1 MKDLKDE
8 IAGLARKYRL
18 QIIYAFGSR
27 AKEVFGRVTGQTRRS
42 SRSKSDLDIG
52 VKPQRPLTV
61 KEKVEIAL
69 FFEDRFDVPR
79 VDVVVI
85 PEAPAQLAYE
95 IVTGEL
101 LYAKN
106 ENFEAEYQLYIMRR
120 AGDLLPYERL
130 KKEMILGK

>member
-27 AKEVFGRVTGQTRRS
+27 AKEVFGRVAGQTRRS

-52 VKPQRPLTV
+52 IKPQRPLTV

-69 FFEDRFDVPR
+69 FFEDRFDVPK

-85 PEAPAQLAYE
+85 PEAPALLAYE

-120 AGDLLPYERL
+120 AGDLWPYDRL

>member
-27 AKEVFGRVTGQTRRS
+27 AKEIFGRVTGQTRRS

-69 FFEDRFDVPR
+69 FFEDRFDVPK

-85 PEAPAQLAYE
+85 PEAPALLAYE

-101 LYAKN
+101 LYAKK

>member
-1 MKDLKDE
+1 MKDFKDD
-8 IAGLARKYRL
+8 IAGLARKYQI

-27 AKEVFGRVTGQTRRS
+27 AKEIFGRVASQKRRS
-42 SRSKSDLDIG
+42 ARSKSDLDIG
-52 VKPQRPLTV
+52 VKPQRPLKV

-69 FFEDRFDVPR
+69 FFEDLFDVPK

-85 PEAPAQLAYE
+85 PEAPALLAYE
-95 IVTGEL
+95 IVSGEL
-101 LYAKN
+101 LYAKD

-120 AGDLLPYERL
+120 AGDLMPYESL

>member
-1 MKDLKDE
+1 MKRLKDG
-8 IAGLARKYRL
+8 IAGLARKYQL

-27 AKEVFGRVTGQTRRS
+27 AKEIYGRVEGRRQRS
-42 SRSKSDLDIG
+42 SRLKSDLDIG
-52 VKPQRPLTV
+52 IKPQRRLTV

-69 FFEDRFDVPR
+69 FFEDLFDVPK

-85 PEAPAQLAYE
+85 PEAPPLLAYE
-95 IVTGEL
+95 IVSGEL
-101 LYAKN
+101 LYAMD

-120 AGDLLPYERL
+120 AGDLMPYESL

>member
-27 AKEVFGRVTGQTRRS
+27 AKEIYGRVTGQTRRS

-52 VKPQRPLTV
+52 VKSQRPLTV

-69 FFEDRFDVPR
+69 FFEDRFDVPK

-85 PEAPAQLAYE
+85 PEAPAMLAYE

-120 AGDLLPYERL
+120 AGDLWPYERL

>member
-27 AKEVFGRVTGQTRRS
+27 AKEIFGRVTGQTRRS

>member
-1 MKDLKDE
+1 MKRLKDG
-8 IAGLARKYRL
+8 IAGLARKYQL

-27 AKEVFGRVTGQTRRS
+27 AKEIYGRVEGRRQRS
-42 SRSKSDLDIG
+42 SRLKSDLDIG
-52 VKPQRPLTV
+52 IKPQRRLTV

-69 FFEDRFDVPR
+69 FFEDLFDVPQ

-85 PEAPAQLAYE
+85 PEAPPLLAYE
-95 IVTGEL
+95 IVSGEL
-101 LYAKN
+101 LYAMD

-120 AGDLLPYERL
+120 AGDLMPYESL

>member
-27 AKEVFGRVTGQTRRS
+27 AKEIYGRVTGQTRRS

-52 VKPQRPLTV
+52 VKSQRPLTV

-69 FFEDRFDVPR
+69 FFEDRFDVPK

-85 PEAPAQLAYE
+85 PEAPSLLAYE

>member
-8 IAGLARKYRL
+8 LAGLARKYRL

-27 AKEVFGRVTGQTRRS
+27 AKEIFGRLTGQTRRS

-69 FFEDRFDVPR
+69 FFEDRFDVPK

-85 PEAPAQLAYE
+85 PEAPALLAYE

>member
-27 AKEVFGRVTGQTRRS
+27 AKEIYGRVTGQTRRS

-52 VKPQRPLTV
+52 VKSQRPLTV

-69 FFEDRFDVPR
+69 FFEDRFDVPK

-85 PEAPAQLAYE
+85 PEVPSLLAYE

>member
-8 IAGLARKYRL
+8 IVGLARKYQL

-27 AKEVFGRVTGQTRRS
+27 AKEIFGRVEGRRQRS
-42 SRSKSDLDIG
+42 SRLKSDLDIG
-52 VKPQRPLTV
+52 IKPQRRLTV

-69 FFEDRFDVPR
+69 FFEDLFDVPK

-85 PEAPAQLAYE
+85 PEAPPLLAYE
-95 IVTGEL
+95 IVSGEL
-101 LYAKN
+101 LYAMD

-120 AGDLLPYERL
+120 AGDLMPYESL